1 MAKIKGFELKNIVTY
16 RGHEGEQ
23 LRQGNIYHNGK
34 QVGFYRD
41 GDYGSGS
48 DIDVPKEIADLVK
61 DYRLKDFTLITG
73 IDAVMYDLLDL
84 IDDEKSYKKLV
95 KKGAQ
100 AVAFLPFLNGFQ
112 LRTIGF
118 PYTLTNPMQEVMA
131 YLVRT
136 NETRVAVDR
145 IRIYTSPKDFIRG

>member
-1 MAKIKGFELKNIVTY
+1 MAKIKGFEIKNIVTY
-16 RGHEGEQ
+16 RGHEGEE
-23 LRQGNIYHNGK
+23 LRQGTIYYNGK
-34 QVGFYRD
+34 KVGFYRD

-48 DIDVPKEIADLVK
+48 DVDVPREIANLVK

-84 IDDEKSYKKLV
+84 IDDEKAYKKLV

-100 AVAFLPFLNGFQ
+100 AVAFLPLLNGFQ
-112 LRTIGF
+112 IRAIGF
-118 PYTLTNPMQEVMA
+118 TYTLTNPLQEVMA
-131 YLVRT
+131 YLGDT
-136 NETRVAVDR
+136 SVAVDK